1 MSPRTSDFDE
11 DPADAEIIDQIKELI
26 ETRVRPAV
34 AQDGG
39 DIAYKGY
46 QGRPPLSLDA
56 WRLRRLPLIDGDA
69 EARDREPDPPLCP

>member
-1 MSPRTSDFDE
+1 MFVAGTAAGIHISDDGDFDE
-11 DPADAEIIDQIKELI
+11 DPADADIIDQIKDLI

-46 QGRPPLSLDA
+46 RDGRLYPVDA
-56 WRLRRLPLIDGDA
+56 WRLRRLPLLHRHA
-69 EARDREPDPPLCP
+69 